1 MEMPVIVG
9 VIITVAFLVSFSEWF
24 YTLCKGISVVVLDD
38 IFYVYRIIG
47 MSLVSLLFM
56 IGVFAAIAIV
66 KECPNENR
74 EGIFANLTCREYL
87 AIKVTADDFF
97 EPQDK
102 TVNQAL

>member
-74 EGIFANLTCREYL
+74 EGIFLSGSPAFGKAERQRSMKSRRRKGNCRRE
-87 AIKVTADDFF
+87 
-97 EPQDK
+97 
-102 TVNQAL
+102 